1 MSFGMGEAE
10 DGAWGRP
17 CAEFPVAQMEMGR
30 PGLRAVVTQER
41 REQLEAALAQAF
53 ASEQLPGPG
62 LARPAGPAGSSVESA
77 AESAA
82 GSGPRF
88 AGSLPAVSES
98 FWWRCDADCGS
109 GGSEAG

>member
-1 MSFGMGEAE
+1 MFCGMGEAE

-17 CAEFPVAQMEMGR
+17 CSEFPVAQMEMGR

-62 LARPAGPAGSSVESA
+62 LASSAGPAGSSV
-77 AESAA
+77 
-82 GSGPRF
+82 GLGPRF

-98 FWWRCDADCGS
+98 F
-109 GGSEAG
+109 